1 MASTCHNTRAGFPHF
16 YINLYWTYLESPWM
30 ALSSY
35 SFDMFLWWEWWWSFH
50 RRIFVPLWNSVVQQG
65 STTSR
70 SVVAAN
76 VIGMC
81 PFYSPL
87 VGWWCMWW
95 VYSFNSTAN
104 WDKFHLPITHGMGN
118 WDNCHTRSSH
128 WVHGSNI
135 ITRFRPFFLSLIGT
149 EWLEDIPLGRVLNNR
164 IMAFSLWDS

>member
-1 MASTCHNTRAGFPHF
+1 MASTCHKTRAGFPHF

-35 SFDMFLWWEWWWSFH
+35 SFDMFLWWEWWW
-50 RRIFVPLWNSVVQQG
+50 LLLVVLSQTHLCSAVEFSRAAGQQG

-128 WVHGSNI
+128 RVHGSNI
-135 ITRFRPFFLSLIGT
+135 ITRFRPFFLS
-149 EWLEDIPLGRVLNNR
+149 
-164 IMAFSLWDS
+164 FSHRHWMTGGYSTWSCIE